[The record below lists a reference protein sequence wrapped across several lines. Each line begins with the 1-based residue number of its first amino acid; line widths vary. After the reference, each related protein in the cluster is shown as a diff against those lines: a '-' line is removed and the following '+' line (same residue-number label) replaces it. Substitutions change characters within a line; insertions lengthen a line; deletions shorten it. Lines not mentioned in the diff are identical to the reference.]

1 MGRTLGRIAALGVAA
16 LVLMVPAG
24 AGAATSQQHVSAR
37 GGLDCNGFSPLQKT
51 YKHLLCTEVSARGG
65 GDSAFEDNG
74 HYIGHDEPSILFYSG
89 KNGSGNDVTWNT
101 TLPREPKAKPNGEY
115 DGPIWDYM
123 LRPTD
128 WFGMVMCD
136 TQSYPEGTHVCKRD
150 SNSNLQAVPT
160 AHHAGA
166 AYMELQL
173 YPPGWNTS
181 ISCQNAGTKW
191 CAALTIDSFQGDFA
205 GNVNANCEE
214 PVNFA
219 FLTHNGV
226 PVGPPGPD
234 QQTAATFTVTPNV
247 LLMNGGDRLHVR
259 IHDSQAGLVTT
270 ITDLTSGQT
279 GSMTASVANG
289 FRHIV
294 WDPTNFT
301 CNGAPYAFHP
311 MFSTAA
317 RPTAS
322 GQPRAWAEWTAHT
335 YNVSYT
341 SEIGHFQKPDS
352 DSDDPGSCQP
362 GPVIPGCTGT
372 DLDFD
377 GYGYHRGTWPN
388 GTSRVPT
395 PWYVQSPTS
404 DGVGYSMTKFETDIP
419 RITATDLGGTCNRL
433 TGAGCKVPPDGAQFY
448 PFVHTARTSGGCMWA
463 VSDNLPNQISNFGG
477 MRKAWGKLLFTNY
490 GAGDIKTDNF
500 STKVMNNPC

>member
-1 MGRTLGRIAALGVAA
+1 VGRTLARIAALGVAA

-24 AGAATSQQHVSAR
+24 AGAASSQQAPAR
-37 GGLDCNGFSPLQKT
+37 GGLDCNGFSPLQTT
-51 YKHLLCTEVSARGG
+51 YRHLLCTETAARGS
-65 GDSAFEDNG
+65 GDAAFEDNG
-74 HYIGHDEPSILFYSG
+74 HYIGHDEPSIAFYSS
-89 KNGSGNDVTWNT
+89 KRGSGNDVTYRT
-101 TLPREPKAKPNGEY
+101 TLPQEPA
-115 DGPIWDYM
+115 GPPSGNYAGPVWDFQ
-123 LRPTD
+123 LRGTD

-136 TQSYPEGTHVCKRD
+136 TQSYPEGTHVCRRD
-150 SNSNLQAVPT
+150 SDRNLQAVPT

-181 ISCQNAGTKW
+181 ISCANATTQW
-191 CAALTIDSFQGDFA
+191 CAALTIDSLQGNFA
-205 GNVNANCEE
+205 GAANPNCTE
-214 PVNFA
+214 PQNFA
-219 FLTHNGV
+219 FLTHDGV

-234 QQTAATFTVTPNV
+234 QQTAATFTVTPDV
-247 LLMNGGDRLHVR
+247 LMMNGGDQLRVHM
-259 IHDSQAGLVTT
+259 HDLQAGFVTT
-270 ITDLTSGQT
+270 IDDLTTGQT

-289 FRHIV
+289 FRHIL

-317 RPTAS
+317 RPTRS

-341 SEIGHFQKPDS
+341 SEIGHFEKHDA
-352 DSDDPGSCQP
+352 DSDDPPCFT
-362 GPVIPGCTGT
+362 GPVVAGCVGS

-377 GYGYHRGTWPN
+377 GYSYHRDWPN

-404 DGVGYSMTKFETDIP
+404 DGVGYSLTKFETDIP
-419 RITATDLGGTCNRL
+419 RITATDLGGSCDRL
-433 TGAGCKVPPDGAQFY
+433 TGQGCTVPPDGAQFY
-448 PFVHTARTSGGCMWA
+448 PFVHTARTSGGCRWA
-463 VSDNLPNQISNFGG
+463 ISDNLPNQIRNFGG

-490 GAGDIKTDNF
+490 GAGYIKTNNF